1 MNNPT
6 HPSSM
11 VSVSK
16 DLLRDMIA
24 YKLHQTSRLPAGTRH
39 ILTLSKTSMG
49 PIYADICKY
58 ITFFDRRIMALDLI
72 ENVYGYTIIQ
82 SSVNSNNQTLRITYT
97 LMP

>member
-1 MNNPT
+1 MSNPD

-16 DLLRDMIA
+16 NLLRDMIA
-24 YKLHQTSRLPAGTRH
+24 YKLHQTSRLPVGTRH
-39 ILTLSKTSMG
+39 ILTLSKASMG
-49 PIYADICKY
+49 PIYSDICKY
-58 ITFFDRRIMALDLI
+58 IPFIDRRTLALHLI

-97 LMP
+97 LIP